1 MNYVIPR
8 TMRTERS
15 KQPASI
21 RSTKDDQKFGCLLLT
36 VIGTAILGVCRADIS
51 LFILPVATGLV
62 AGFWDDL
69 RGKGTTP
76 SIIMRFALIGILV
89 AFFFTAFSGQAHAL
103 WLEDIETWMTDSFP
117 NTTDIAALV
126 FNVIRAIVVV
136 LLAVSAV
143 QVFMAIKRQEGLFEA
158 AKLPIVTLLI
168 LEVVDITAGF
178 VIA

>member
-1 MNYVIPR
+1 MSYSLTGKRPKKR
-8 TMRTERS
+8 TKPTS
-15 KQPASI
+15 NLAQ
-21 RSTKDDQKFGCLLLT
+21 TKEDQKFGCLLLT
-36 VIGTAILGVCRADIS
+36 VIGTAILGICRADIS
-51 LFILPVATGLV
+51 LFILPVAMGLV

-69 RGKGTTP
+69 RGKATTT
-76 SIIMRFALIGILV
+76 SILMRFALIGILV
-89 AFFFTAFSGQAHAL
+89 AFFFTAFSGQAHAV
-103 WLEDIETWMTDSFP
+103 WLEDIETWMTTSFP
-117 NTTDIAALV
+117 GTSAIAALV

-178 VIA
+178 VIT